1 MKEYRHSI
9 FSIRKLSIGVVS
21 LCIGTGLFLSSLT
34 GLQVEAS
41 ERIATSNQEIHFHYL
56 LEEELSSEE
65 KSRIVQQLPEDLR
78 QEATYFLVY
87 RPQSPKVLPATG
99 EFVYHAAAW
108 LAAGFIVLAI
118 QTMGSKKARVVS
130 LLYVTLAGAAL
141 PLLQVEALQSHALAH
156 YNQTVKVKAG
166 DLLPDGKLELASYD
180 FVGYIIEDG
189 KVGQTVSTEKIVEQ
203 PSKQSDLVD
212 PSPANQTVSPEKE
225 LSSEQVQAEEGPG
238 LQPFINYREE
248 KIPLEIERIE
258 VEDPDLAL
266 GEVRLEAG
274 HAGYRIHRYEESW
287 LGERLQ
293 SSRLLETK
301 EVAGKPEILYRG
313 TKTTAVQEEVTQ
325 VPSHSPQTAP
335 PVRLDFQLKERV
347 DRQVLPISEERIET
361 DRLAQG
367 ETEVEEGREGLLEI
381 TYQDV
386 IVAGQ
391 VIASNEL
398 HRQETASISRK
409 VYVGTRETEG
419 VPEQPSETLI
429 PSHSPQTA
437 PPVRLDFQLKE
448 RVDRQVLS
456 IPEERIETDRLAQGE
471 TEVEEGRE
479 GLLEI
484 TYQDVI
490 VAGQV
495 IASNELHRQEAAP
508 ISRKVYVGTRV
519 DSKEVPPLTHSQ
531 ATATLVSEEVSIPFE
546 RSEAEDPEMAQGT
559 SRVEPGQDGLA
570 LVTYAELDGVR
581 TLLTS
586 EEIHP
591 SRSQVT
597 YHGSRVDSKEVPPL
611 THSQATAT
619 LVSEE
624 VSIPFER
631 SEAED
636 PEMAQGTS
644 RVEPGQDGLAL
655 VTYAELD
662 GVRTLLTSEEIHP
675 SRSQVTYHGSRVE
688 DVVLEEEL
696 PLVERIIEIADQY
709 TDYIRIEQAG
719 YPGRRRTVSR
729 NGQVISEETQAGQ
742 ERIIHK
748 GIKPIEGSLIEEE
761 PRSIAFR
768 TIYQADPALDFG
780 RREEFD
786 GQSGQEVIA
795 ITYRTIK
802 GQKTEELGR
811 ERVEFIPPVDKV
823 VRVGTKPTEE
833 IIRESLPTR
842 YEADETAPVGQ
853 ESPVSSGR
861 EKVIVYQT
869 TYTVDE
875 ETGIVTSHRGQ
886 GQIRETGEAPL
897 IRKGTK
903 PALVTQREPLPL
915 IYQADTNLPITSVP
929 IRQEGRD
936 KVTTITTTYTLNPTT
951 GEVTANAPVSAVTD
965 EGEATIVRVGAQPT
979 VQEESQTLP
988 TIYRAREDKEL
999 PYREEVVQGQARRIR
1014 YQTNYVVDPQTGNR
1028 TAQEE
1033 IPTVLDQG
1041 RAAEVE
1047 VGTKATLVRET
1058 ILHRVIRQDDMDLP
1072 IGEEIEGPVGQ
1083 DGSITRITSYRLDER
1098 TGQIESLPVQVEEI
1112 PAIDQVI
1119 RVGRKVVEVPPK
1131 PLEKPN
1137 VVLGTVTYPAGL
1149 VVNETILGVD
1159 VYYRVTDPDKT
1170 LEAVQLAIYNGEQL
1184 VNSIEQTTE
1193 FAVENQLQLRD
1204 LQAYMAYQ
1212 ARLSFRYR
1220 TQDGQAE
1227 ELVTTIPFDINPK
1240 SIEFNRVSQRE
1251 LFVRTPDG
1259 RFQQV
1264 TGLQEVPSDLSNY
1277 FVRYKSADAKEFL
1290 WAVHSIVANGN
1301 QFDVAV
1307 QLPKLVQARNQ
1318 ADANVLENLDQ
1329 FQLPKISLA
1338 QDSYA
1343 DFQQLIQAMKA
1354 RPEGTFKLAAD
1365 LVASPTTD
1373 SAYVE
1378 NFRGRLEGLDGQVYR
1393 ILNLQKPLFQTMTG
1407 AQVEHILLE
1416 NVALQGGDS
1425 QAAALAVTANNSRVQ
1440 DVHVTGQVQSY
1451 VGAAGL
1457 VYEANNSQFDSV
1469 SFKGELV
1476 LNEHRTGNQ
1485 ITSGGLIGKLMSGS
1499 ALRKAYV
1506 HLTSTFAPRLSMQ
1519 DRLGAVV
1526 GYALLSTIDS
1536 VFVEGEVTNR
1546 EQTGTVA
1553 GLVAGGYSPI
1563 ITRAASALTLPE
1575 TGLLVGTRTPLP
1587 LTVQVQENRST
1598 SRVDNG
1604 HQVEERTA
1612 EELKQLLSSWG
1623 LDGVMQPIQATNNNQ
1638 TQPQSRGIDYH
1649 LLRNGRIERK
1659 LAYENMAKLL
1669 PFYDRH
1675 TIVRMGNQL
1684 ADDSVFVT
1692 KSIQSIQALRG
1703 KEVVVDFTENAN
1715 QVDRLLVYF
1724 TDQAVQVFDL
1734 TYQGAYD
1741 QTGVLEYSFGPDL
1754 LFTPYQWV
1762 NGQNRASLV
1771 TNLRQALQDLD
1782 IESDAYALKTKMAD
1796 YLSELRFKHGKQ
1808 DLTISM
1814 KQLYLKRTQEAL
1826 KVQLNQ
1832 EVGSL
1837 LASQWVTDSASPVIN
1852 AYMQQQ
1858 VEDNK
1863 ESIWLALT
1871 YLARYYGIDF
1881 DSINLRNLAIYQ
1893 PHFYGQSLTTLDW
1906 LKEVGGLTYKDLA
1919 PFAAAS
1925 NFKKTIGQQVPGTQ
1939 NLFDYLELNRRLF
1952 SPDKTDADWF
1962 KQSSKAFIHEEA
1974 SVRQPEKSVQVY
1986 DQLKNHADYHRY
1998 VLPLLNLPEEDQLY
2012 LVSLANV
2019 LVFGSYGR
2027 YVDHQLQT
2035 SQPDVYRSTVRD
2047 IQENRIPKHARIWNA
2062 YMEFIKSLVSD
2073 QARQA
2078 IESKL
2083 VTVREGYNIKDP
2095 AGQPLVGTT
2104 DRRRWAA
2111 EFGDDYRIIDDFFG
2125 PTELYYGTFNKS
2137 GAADFEFK
2145 KYIIYGNV
2153 DLLTPTGNSTFTHEM
2168 THILEDQI
2176 LNLAGR
2182 RQGQESESYAL
2193 GLLQSIA
2200 SANAYY
2206 YGFNLT
2212 EELAATASH
2221 NSSPNRLTSKDD
2233 LQGYLKGSFD
2243 TTYFLDALEAEELL
2257 KLQKD
2262 QQKKAFRKIEL
2273 QLEAAY
2279 QKDGQ
2284 TYQDALDR
2292 IRVLTDSEWQT
2303 MNLTTVEDLVTN
2315 NLQLANTINNVGS
2328 YYRDNDRNYYFVPL
2342 YYPIYAGLL
2351 NNQGTVGGLQF
2362 RRTALELLAEKGWD
2376 QGFLPY
2382 VSNQLAE
2389 EAHANGRALTDSY
2402 IWQKIMPD
2410 YQDYADFKKA
2420 RYRTSLEQKN
2430 NMKSIQILW
2439 DGRHHD
2445 LQTGQDIQ
2453 VLMQAAIRED
2463 LANQGTSFK
2472 RQQLKEALYKAFHE
2486 VSQEFRESI
2495 FLLPTNQPIVRNLE
2509 PRFELKSISGAEL
2522 LHLENGS
2529 ATPVLALSQRPSD
2542 LRNYVAKFTSDQ
2554 HQPVYLPVAA
2564 IQEVEEGG
2572 QSYFKVIASWE
2583 DGGPRERS
2591 AAQSQIP
2598 TFFVAKSLTSAS
2610 GQAISSFQ
2618 DLLNRIE
2625 QNTSGRFVLT
2635 QDLYVQAQDLP
2646 TGEAYISPTFSGQL
2660 DGQGFAIYGLQA
2672 PLFKVVTGQVTNLH
2686 LKEVRI
2692 DQPKSSSVGSL
2703 AKDIRGGQID
2713 RVHVTGSIRAGEKI
2727 GGLAAEVYANARL
2740 SSVSFTGQLISAY
2753 TGSQN
2758 NFVGGIAGWLGSG
2771 SQLRQAQVSAEIN
2784 AYSSSLRAGG
2794 LVGQA
2799 ENAGTRIQ
2807 TAFAQGAVYT
2817 TQGSDSEA
2825 GGLIGSV
2832 PENGQVILE
2841 DAVTAVEV
2849 FNGKRAYGFA
2859 TDSSLKANR
2868 IAYLDQVA
2876 AGKDQTGLTALAAD
2890 QVAARLQELGLSA
2903 QEDTQGISR
2912 LNRKQVDYLALPDA
2926 RRERLLAYHNI
2937 AKLLP
2942 LMASDMVIAQANQL
2956 ADQDDLVKKTLVAVL
2971 PMVDNQFVFD
2981 AGHQKDAINRLLL
2994 HFDDHSLTYHDL
3006 EKVQEFSD
3014 LAIVEYR
3021 LVDKGIS
3028 YTSQSAVNKE
3038 QLDGILQTVLPA
3050 LQAVEWNSTEIRK
3063 ALGLSSWESSQTL
3076 AQLQLSE
3083 AFASV
3088 KTSLAQ
3094 DLRDLLAVSS
3104 LTYQNSPAYQNYLT
3118 DYLLKNKAELV
3129 LGLAYLHKWYA
3140 LPFGQTSIRDLV
3152 IKKGDFFGRPVDS
3165 LQQVIEI
3172 GSLGHAFLKPKQN
3185 ALVAKKVLAQSRM
3198 GGDLFTFLDAYRQ
3211 TFLPAVSTNDWFKQT
3226 SKARII
3232 ETYSTIEEA
3241 RAKQT
3246 QSPTGVFHNTFFEKM
3261 ADPNWSYKEL
3271 ALILLHLPQK
3281 ELFVLTDMTNTVI
3294 GTYARYQN
3302 PDQLDGELDSI
3313 AKRWAAHADFW
3324 YSVLPTAHKDKM
3336 FKRVLTW
3343 DSRYFG
3349 DNWADSRDSHLSV
3362 VRNFY
3367 APMELDYTVQTG
3379 SNAYSDLTDIYFM
3392 GTDIRGMEGA
3402 RVYSHEMVHV
3412 ADDDTYLLGH
3422 GRRAGMGLESFAQ
3435 GLFQS
3440 NTWFTQD
3447 NFSLNTIMDYGTYIG
3462 QSPGKLLT
3470 NSSPSRFTSPEDL
3483 QTYMKHYMDLIYSMD
3498 YLEAEAVLQSPNQHA
3513 KANWFNRMTTFAN
3526 NHTQI
3531 QQVSSTLTS
3540 FNDLLEQ
3547 GLVSRR
3553 SYAPWSGTS
3562 ANEFHNA
3569 YLDVNALNPLFAA
3582 TGNDGTSRNEYEFR
3596 KIAFELLAEK
3606 GYEAGFVPYVS
3617 NQHGQELTGSSSAP
3631 MADSALLA
3639 RITGNQYSNILD
3651 FRKAMFERRRLRLDD
3666 LRSVRILGRQEGG
3679 YFHGPSQTVSSI
3691 GELRSLMAAAVAY
3704 DASHGYYSSQTPGY
3718 SPEKSAVY
3726 SLKAALLNAFL
3737 QETEEFRQ
3745 GIYRS

>member
-1 MKEYRHSI
+1 MKEYQHSI

-56 LEEELSSEE
+56 LEEELSPEE

-99 EFVYHAAAW
+99 EFVSHAAAW

-118 QTMGSKKARVVS
+118 QTRGSKKARVVS
-130 LLYVTLAGAAL
+130 LLYVTLAGSAL
-141 PLLQVEALQSHALAH
+141 PLLQVEALQSHALAY
-156 YNQTVKVKAG
+156 YNQTVTVKAG
-166 DLLPDGKLELASYD
+166 DSLPDGKLELASYD

-203 PSKQSDLVD
+203 SSKQSDRVD
-212 PSPANQTVSPEKE
+212 HSPANQTVSPEKE
-225 LSSEQVQAEEGPG
+225 PVSEQVQTEGPS
-238 LQPFINYREE
+238 LQSVINYREE

-258 VEDPDLAL
+258 VEDPNLGL

-274 HAGYRIHRYEESW
+274 QAGYRIHRYEESW
-287 LGERLQ
+287 LGGQLQ

-301 EVAGKPEILYRG
+301 EEAGKPEILYRG
-313 TKTTAVQEEVTQ
+313 TKTIAVQEEVTQ
-325 VPSHSPQTAP
+325 VPSDSPQAIP
-335 PVRLDFQLKERV
+335 PVRMDFQLQERV
-347 DRQVLPISEERIET
+347 DRQVLSIPEERIET
-361 DRLAQG
+361 ARLAQG

-398 HRQETASISRK
+398 HRQETAPISRK
-409 VYVGTRETEG
+409 VYVGTGETEE
-419 VPEQPSETLI
+419 VSEQPLETLI
-429 PSHSPQTA
+429 PNESPQAA
-437 PPVRLDFQLKE
+437 PPVRMDFQLQE

-456 IPEERIETDRLAQGE
+456 IPEERIETERLAQGE

-495 IASNELHRQEAAP
+495 IASNELHRQETAP
-508 ISRKVYVGTRV
+508 ISRKVYVGTGV
-519 DSKEVPPLTHSQ
+519 DSKEVAPLTHSP
-531 ATATLVSEEVSIPFE
+531 ATATLVSEEVVIPFDRIDSE
-546 RSEAEDPEMAQGT
+546 DPDMAQGTSRVEPGQDGLALVTYAELDGVRTLLTSEEINPARTQVTYHGSRVDSKGDSQVTPILPTATLVNEEVVIPFDRIDSEDPEMAQGTIRVEPGQDGLALVTYAELDGVRTLLTSEEISPARSQVTYHGSRVDSKGDSQVTPLLPTATLVSEEVVIPFDRIDSEDPEMAQGT

-586 EEIHP
+586 EEISP
-591 SRSQVT
+591 ARSQVT
-597 YHGSRVDSKEVPPL
+597 YHGSRVDSKGDSQVTPL
-611 THSQATAT
+611 LPTAT

-624 VSIPFER
+624 VVIPFDR
-631 SEAED
+631 IDSED
-636 PEMAQGTS
+636 PDMAQGTS

-662 GVRTLLTSEEIHP
+662 GVRTLLTSEEISP
-675 SRSQVTYHGSRVE
+675 ARSQVTYHGSRVE
-688 DVVLEEEL
+688 EVVLEEEL

-742 ERIIHK
+742 ERIVHK
-748 GIKPIEGSLIEEE
+748 GIKPIEGSLVEEE
-761 PRSIAFR
+761 SRSIAFR
-768 TIYQADPALDFG
+768 TIYQADPELDFG

-811 ERVEFIPPVDKV
+811 ERVEFTPPVDKV

-842 YEADETAPVGQ
+842 YEADETTPVGQ

-861 EKVIVYQT
+861 EKVSVYQT

-903 PALVTQREPLPL
+903 PALVTHREPLPL
-915 IYQADTNLPITSVP
+915 IYQADTSLPITSKPV
-929 IRQEGRD
+929 RQEGRD
-936 KVTTITTTYTLNPTT
+936 KVTTITTTYTLNSST
-951 GEVTANAPVSAVTD
+951 GEVTANTPVSAVTD
-965 EGEATIVRVGAQPT
+965 EGEATIIQVGAQPT
-979 VQEESQTLP
+979 VREESQTLP
-988 TIYRAREDKEL
+988 TIYRAREDREP

-1058 ILHRVIRQDDMDLP
+1058 IPHRVIRQDDMDLP
-1072 IGEEIEGPVGQ
+1072 IGEEIAGPVGQ
-1083 DGSITRITSYRLDER
+1083 DGSITRTTSYRLDER
-1098 TGQIESLPVQVEEI
+1098 TGQLESLPIQVEEI
-1112 PAIDQVI
+1112 PARDQVI
-1119 RVGRKVVEVPPK
+1119 RVGKKVVEEPPK
-1131 PLEKPN
+1131 PLEKPS
-1137 VVLGTVTYPAGL
+1137 VVLGTDTHPAGL
-1149 VVNETILGVD
+1149 VVNENALGVD

-1170 LEAVQLAIYNGEQL
+1170 LESVQLAIYDGERL
-1184 VNSIEQTTE
+1184 VKTIEQTPE
-1193 FAVENQLQLRD
+1193 FTAENQLQLRD
-1204 LQAYMAYQ
+1204 LQAYVDYQ

-1227 ELVTTIPFDINPK
+1227 ELVTTIPFDISPK
-1240 SIEFNRVSQRE
+1240 SVEFNRVSQRE

-1264 TGLQEVPSDLSNY
+1264 TGLQEAPSDLSNY

-1343 DFQQLIQAMKA
+1343 DFQQLIQAMKT
-1354 RPEGTFKLAAD
+1354 RPDGTFKLAAD
-1365 LVASPTTD
+1365 LVASTTTD

-1425 QAAALAVTANNSRVQ
+1425 QAAALAITANNSRVQ

-1476 LNEHRTGNQ
+1476 LNEHRTSSQ

-1506 HLTSTFAPRLSMQ
+1506 HLTSTFTPRLSMQ
-1519 DRLGAVV
+1519 DRLGALV
-1526 GYALLSTIDS
+1526 GTAVFTTIDS
-1536 VFVEGEVTNR
+1536 VFVEGQVINR
-1546 EQTGTVA
+1546 EQAGTVA
-1553 GLVAGGYSPI
+1553 GLVASGYSPI

-1587 LTVQVQENRST
+1587 LTVQVQENQST
-1598 SRVDNG
+1598 GRVDNG
-1604 HQVEERTA
+1604 HQVEEKTA
-1612 EELKQLLSSWG
+1612 EELKQLLSSWD

-1638 TQPQSRGIDYH
+1638 AQPQSRGIDYH
-1649 LLRNGRIERK
+1649 LLRNGRIERQ
-1659 LAYENMAKLL
+1659 LAYENMSKLL

-1675 TIVRMGNQL
+1675 TIVRLGNQL

-1762 NGQNRASLV
+1762 NGQNRVSLV
-1771 TNLRQALQDLD
+1771 TNLRQTFQDLD

-1826 KVQLNQ
+1826 KAQLNQ

-1881 DSINLRNLAIYQ
+1881 DSINLRNLALYQ

-1906 LKEVGGLTYKDLA
+1906 LKAVGGLTYKDLA

-1925 NFKKTIGQQVPGTQ
+1925 NFKKTIGQQVPGIQ

-1952 SPDKTDADWF
+1952 SPDKTDAAWF

-2095 AGQPLVGTT
+2095 AGQPLAGTT

-2111 EFGDDYRIIDDFFG
+2111 EFGDNYRIIDDFFG

-2292 IRVLTDSEWQT
+2292 IRELTDSEWQT

-2315 NLQLANTINNVGS
+2315 NLQLGNTINNVGS

-2402 IWQKIMPD
+2402 IWKKIMPD
-2410 YQDYADFKKA
+2410 YQDYANFKKA
-2420 RYRTSLEQKN
+2420 RYRTSLAQKN
-2430 NMKSIQILW
+2430 SMKAIQIFW
-2439 DGRHHD
+2439 DGRHHN

-2453 VLMQAAIRED
+2453 VLMQAAIQED
-2463 LANQGTSFK
+2463 LVNPRTSFK

-2495 FLLPTNQPIVRNLE
+2495 FLP
-2509 PRFELKSISGAEL
+2509 
-2522 LHLENGS
+2522 
-2529 ATPVLALSQRPSD
+2529 
-2542 LRNYVAKFTSDQ
+2542 
-2554 HQPVYLPVAA
+2554 
-2564 IQEVEEGG
+2564 
-2572 QSYFKVIASWE
+2572 AS
-2583 DGGPRERS
+2583 
-2591 AAQSQIP
+2591 
-2598 TFFVAKSLTSAS
+2598 
-2610 GQAISSFQ
+2610 
-2618 DLLNRIE
+2618 
-2625 QNTSGRFVLT
+2625 
-2635 QDLYVQAQDLP
+2635 
-2646 TGEAYISPTFSGQL
+2646 
-2660 DGQGFAIYGLQA
+2660 
-2672 PLFKVVTGQVTNLH
+2672 
-2686 LKEVRI
+2686 
-2692 DQPKSSSVGSL
+2692 
-2703 AKDIRGGQID
+2703 
-2713 RVHVTGSIRAGEKI
+2713 
-2727 GGLAAEVYANARL
+2727 
-2740 SSVSFTGQLISAY
+2740 
-2753 TGSQN
+2753 
-2758 NFVGGIAGWLGSG
+2758 
-2771 SQLRQAQVSAEIN
+2771 
-2784 AYSSSLRAGG
+2784 
-2794 LVGQA
+2794 
-2799 ENAGTRIQ
+2799 
-2807 TAFAQGAVYT
+2807 
-2817 TQGSDSEA
+2817 
-2825 GGLIGSV
+2825 
-2832 PENGQVILE
+2832 
-2841 DAVTAVEV
+2841 
-2849 FNGKRAYGFA
+2849 
-2859 TDSSLKANR
+2859 
-2868 IAYLDQVA
+2868 
-2876 AGKDQTGLTALAAD
+2876 
-2890 QVAARLQELGLSA
+2890 
-2903 QEDTQGISR
+2903 
-2912 LNRKQVDYLALPDA
+2912 
-2926 RRERLLAYHNI
+2926 
-2937 AKLLP
+2937 
-2942 LMASDMVIAQANQL
+2942 
-2956 ADQDDLVKKTLVAVL
+2956 
-2971 PMVDNQFVFD
+2971 
-2981 AGHQKDAINRLLL
+2981 
-2994 HFDDHSLTYHDL
+2994 
-3006 EKVQEFSD
+3006 
-3014 LAIVEYR
+3014 
-3021 LVDKGIS
+3021 
-3028 YTSQSAVNKE
+3028 
-3038 QLDGILQTVLPA
+3038 
-3050 LQAVEWNSTEIRK
+3050 
-3063 ALGLSSWESSQTL
+3063 
-3076 AQLQLSE
+3076 
-3083 AFASV
+3083 
-3088 KTSLAQ
+3088 
-3094 DLRDLLAVSS
+3094 
-3104 LTYQNSPAYQNYLT
+3104 
-3118 DYLLKNKAELV
+3118 
-3129 LGLAYLHKWYA
+3129 
-3140 LPFGQTSIRDLV
+3140 
-3152 IKKGDFFGRPVDS
+3152 
-3165 LQQVIEI
+3165 
-3172 GSLGHAFLKPKQN
+3172 
-3185 ALVAKKVLAQSRM
+3185 
-3198 GGDLFTFLDAYRQ
+3198 
-3211 TFLPAVSTNDWFKQT
+3211 
-3226 SKARII
+3226 
-3232 ETYSTIEEA
+3232 
-3241 RAKQT
+3241 
-3246 QSPTGVFHNTFFEKM
+3246 
-3261 ADPNWSYKEL
+3261 
-3271 ALILLHLPQK
+3271 
-3281 ELFVLTDMTNTVI
+3281 
-3294 GTYARYQN
+3294 
-3302 PDQLDGELDSI
+3302 
-3313 AKRWAAHADFW
+3313 
-3324 YSVLPTAHKDKM
+3324 
-3336 FKRVLTW
+3336 
-3343 DSRYFG
+3343 
-3349 DNWADSRDSHLSV
+3349 
-3362 VRNFY
+3362 
-3367 APMELDYTVQTG
+3367 
-3379 SNAYSDLTDIYFM
+3379 
-3392 GTDIRGMEGA
+3392 
-3402 RVYSHEMVHV
+3402 
-3412 ADDDTYLLGH
+3412 
-3422 GRRAGMGLESFAQ
+3422 
-3435 GLFQS
+3435 
-3440 NTWFTQD
+3440 
-3447 NFSLNTIMDYGTYIG
+3447 
-3462 QSPGKLLT
+3462 
-3470 NSSPSRFTSPEDL
+3470 
-3483 QTYMKHYMDLIYSMD
+3483 
-3498 YLEAEAVLQSPNQHA
+3498 
-3513 KANWFNRMTTFAN
+3513 
-3526 NHTQI
+3526 
-3531 QQVSSTLTS
+3531 
-3540 FNDLLEQ
+3540 
-3547 GLVSRR
+3547 
-3553 SYAPWSGTS
+3553 
-3562 ANEFHNA
+3562 
-3569 YLDVNALNPLFAA
+3569 
-3582 TGNDGTSRNEYEFR
+3582 
-3596 KIAFELLAEK
+3596 
-3606 GYEAGFVPYVS
+3606 
-3617 NQHGQELTGSSSAP
+3617 
-3631 MADSALLA
+3631 
-3639 RITGNQYSNILD
+3639 
-3651 FRKAMFERRRLRLDD
+3651 
-3666 LRSVRILGRQEGG
+3666 
-3679 YFHGPSQTVSSI
+3679 
-3691 GELRSLMAAAVAY
+3691 
-3704 DASHGYYSSQTPGY
+3704 
-3718 SPEKSAVY
+3718 
-3726 SLKAALLNAFL
+3726 
-3737 QETEEFRQ
+3737 
-3745 GIYRS
+3745 